1 MGSDVED
8 AVNRRRQKPRRRRTR
23 ESWELIDGGL
33 VQLPHF
39 PLNKHEVPESILE
52 PLPVPHRPFG
62 GPVARPSCSLVP
74 NAGSKI
80 MPIVDGN
87 L

>member
-62 GPVARPSCSLVP
+62 GPVWLAHPVRSYPTQGRKSCQS
-74 NAGSKI
+74 
-80 MPIVDGN
+80 
-87 L
+87 

>member
-39 PLNKHEVPESILE
+39 PLNKHEVPESYLNHSQYRID
-52 PLPVPHRPFG
+52 PLAAPSLAHPVRSYPTQGRK
-62 GPVARPSCSLVP
+62 SCQS
-74 NAGSKI
+74 
-80 MPIVDGN
+80 
-87 L
+87 